1 MSPKKIADTIRKI
14 VFLISYF
21 FITIIIYSFFLLYL
35 TDGMHHIWILST
47 LQMKIDG
54 FFYELHMTKISDLLL
69 IVAPLVFPFAFI
81 FVFIKLEK
89 LLQVIDIL
97 ASENEAANPRTRTR
111 FGMFT
116 ATTSNVLSKWRWFNI
131 PILLLYFV
139 LAHLLSILISIPLAL
154 ILGGILTIL

>member
-1 MSPKKIADTIRKI
+1 
-14 VFLISYF
+14 
-21 FITIIIYSFFLLYL
+21 
-35 TDGMHHIWILST
+35 
-47 LQMKIDG
+47 MKIDG

-97 ASENEAANPRTRTR
+97 ASENEAANPCTRTR

>member
-1 MSPKKIADTIRKI
+1 MNPKKIADIIRKI
-14 VFLISYF
+14 IFWISYF
-21 FITIIIYSFFLLYL
+21 IITIIIYSFFLLYL

-47 LQMKIDG
+47 LQMKIDS
-54 FFYELHMTKISDLLL
+54 FFYELHMTKISDLFL

-97 ASENEAANPRTRTR
+97 ASENEAANPRVKIY
-111 FGMFT
+111 FGLVT
-116 ATTSNVLSKWRWFNI
+116 ATARKAWSKWRWFSI
-131 PILLLYFV
+131 PILLLYFI

>member
-1 MSPKKIADTIRKI
+1 MFKLFIA
-14 VFLISYF
+14 
-21 FITIIIYSFFLLYL
+21 IY
-35 TDGMHHIWILST
+35 
-47 LQMKIDG
+47 Q
-54 FFYELHMTKISDLLL
+54 
-69 IVAPLVFPFAFI
+69 
-81 FVFIKLEK
+81 LEK